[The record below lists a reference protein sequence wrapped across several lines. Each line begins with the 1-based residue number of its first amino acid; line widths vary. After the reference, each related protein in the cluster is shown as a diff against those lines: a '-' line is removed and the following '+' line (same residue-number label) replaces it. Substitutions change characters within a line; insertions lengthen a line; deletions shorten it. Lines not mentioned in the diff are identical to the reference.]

1 MKELINKLKSALLK
15 QLPGIQIQYEMAP
28 LHRQRPDIQ
37 FIEPQN
43 FIKSAV
49 MILLCKDEKNEWFIP
64 LTQRYKYEGHHSAQI
79 SLPGGKYEVL
89 DECMQNTALRE
100 CNEEIG
106 NIENILVLG
115 KLTTVYIPISGYMV
129 EPYLGI
135 CKEINPNFN
144 IDVKEVKSLIKLT
157 LTKLLDDTIVMNGII
172 NNGSGNKVEAPYF
185 KCNNHKIWGATAMI
199 LNELK
204 VILKTEKLL

>member
-28 LHRQRPDIQ
+28 MYRRRLDIQ
-37 FIEPQN
+37 TIEPQN
-43 FIKSAV
+43 FKKSAV
-49 MILLCKDEKNEWFIP
+49 MILLCKDENNDWFIP

-79 SLPGGKYEVL
+79 SLPGGKHEVL
-89 DECMQNTALRE
+89 DGCLQNTALRE

-115 KLTTVYIPISGYMV
+115 KLTTIYIPISGYMV

-144 IDVKEVKSLIKLT
+144 IDVKEVKSLIKLS
-157 LTKLLDDTIVMNGII
+157 LTKLLDDGIVMNGII
-172 NNGSGNKVEAPYF
+172 NNGSGNKIEAPYF
-185 KCNNHKIWGATAMI
+185 KFKNHKIWGATAMI

-204 VILKTEKLL
+204 VVLKTEELL

>member
-1 MKELINKLKSALLK
+1 
-15 QLPGIQIQYEMAP
+15 
-28 LHRQRPDIQ
+28 
-37 FIEPQN
+37 
-43 FIKSAV
+43 
-49 MILLCKDEKNEWFIP
+49 
-64 LTQRYKYEGHHSAQI
+64 
-79 SLPGGKYEVL
+79 
-89 DECMQNTALRE
+89 
-100 CNEEIG
+100 
-106 NIENILVLG
+106 
-115 KLTTVYIPISGYMV
+115 MV
-129 EPYLGI
+129 EPYIGI

-204 VILKTEKLL
+204 VILKNEKLL

>member
-15 QLPGIQIQYEMAP
+15 QLPGIEIQYEMAP
-28 LHRQRPDIQ
+28 LYRQRSDIQ
-37 FIEPQN
+37 TIEPQN

-49 MILLCKDEKNEWFIP
+49 MILFCKDENNEWFIP
-64 LTQRYKYEGHHSAQI
+64 LTKRYKYEGHHSAQI

-89 DECMQNTALRE
+89 DGCMQNTALRE

-106 NIENILVLG
+106 NIKNILVLG

-129 EPYLGI
+129 EPYIGI
-135 CKEINPNFN
+135 CQEINPNFN
-144 IDVKEVKSLIKLT
+144 IDVKEVKSLIKLS
-157 LTKLLDDTIVMNGII
+157 LKKLLDDTIVKNGII
-172 NNGSGNKVEAPYF
+172 NNASGNKIETPYF
-185 KCNNHKIWGATAMI
+185 KCKNHKIWGATAMI

-204 VILKTEKLL
+204 DILKTEKLL